1 VQDALALD
9 ARPAR
14 LVALRDRLRA
24 LETEEEQVDTLS
36 FAAYRWIATTI
47 ILPSLGSNTRMKQVV
62 TIDPL
67 DLATAQ
73 RQDAKR
79 GEVLPLVEAEN
90 PARA

>member
-1 VQDALALD
+1 MATRTTHETILFKHLFSLSSVEGELPGGSYLI
-9 ARPAR
+9 
-14 LVALRDRLRA
+14 
-24 LETEEEQVDTLS
+24 ETEEELIDTLS

-47 ILPSLGSNTRMKQVV
+47 ILPSLESNTRMKQVV

-79 GEVLPLVEAEN
+79 GEVLP
-90 PARA
+90 